1 MDQRE
6 PGMSRRDIL
15 LLLAVAVVWGIN
27 FAVIKTGLRSVP
39 PLFLVFLRYLF
50 VIFPLVFF
58 VKRPS
63 VSWRAMAAYGLSIGV
78 GQFSLLFY
86 SIRIGMPAGL
96 ASVVMQ
102 SQAIFTLVLSAMF
115 MRERVG
121 GTRISGMG
129 LAIVGLGLIGG
140 FFGTEATAVP
150 PAAFLTSLLAA
161 FFWSCANII
170 VKRAS
175 DESARNGKPLNMM
188 EMLVWSSIFVPLP
201 MLCISLVGDG
211 PDAILQSLTQI
222 DATAVFSVLYLVI
235 LSTLFAYYLWN
246 RMIGIYSAGR
256 VAPFSLLVPVTGLL
270 SAMLIHGER
279 VTSSQWAGIA
289 AVLAGLAVFQF
300 GERLPG
306 ASRFGKN
313 R

>member
-1 MDQRE
+1 MDRRE

-102 SQAIFTLVLSAMF
+102 SQARQRYASP
-115 MRERVG
+115 
-121 GTRISGMG
+121 SG
-129 LAIVGLGLIGG
+129 
-140 FFGTEATAVP
+140 
-150 PAAFLTSLLAA
+150 
-161 FFWSCANII
+161 
-170 VKRAS
+170 
-175 DESARNGKPLNMM
+175 
-188 EMLVWSSIFVPLP
+188 
-201 MLCISLVGDG
+201 
-211 PDAILQSLTQI
+211 
-222 DATAVFSVLYLVI
+222 
-235 LSTLFAYYLWN
+235 
-246 RMIGIYSAGR
+246 
-256 VAPFSLLVPVTGLL
+256 
-270 SAMLIHGER
+270 
-279 VTSSQWAGIA
+279 
-289 AVLAGLAVFQF
+289 
-300 GERLPG
+300 
-306 ASRFGKN
+306 
-313 R
+313 

>member
-1 MDQRE
+1 
-6 PGMSRRDIL
+6 MSRRDSL

-50 VIFPLVFF
+50 VVLPLVFF
-58 VKRPS
+58 VKRPAA
-63 VSWRAMAAYGLSIGV
+63 SWRAMAAYGLSIGV

-86 SIRIGMPAGL
+86 SIEIGMPAGL

-121 GTRISGMG
+121 GIQLSGMG

-140 FFGTEATAVP
+140 LVGAEAAAVP
-150 PAAFLTSLLAA
+150 PAAFLTCLLAA

-175 DESARNGKPLNMM
+175 DEGTRNGKPLDMM
-188 EMLVWSSIFVPLP
+188 EMLVWSSVFVPLP
-201 MLCISLVGDG
+201 MLCISFLGDG
-211 PDAILQSLTQI
+211 PAAILQSLTQI
-222 DATAVFSVLYLVI
+222 DSPAVFSVLYLVI
-235 LSTLFAYYLWN
+235 LSTLFAYYVWN
-246 RMIGIYSAGR
+246 RMIGVYSAGR

-270 SAMLIHGER
+270 STMLIHGER
-279 VTSSQWAGIA
+279 VTASQWAGIA

-300 GERLPG
+300 GERLLG
-306 ASRFGKN
+306 AFPFTHLK
-313 R
+313 

>member
-1 MDQRE
+1 MDRRE

-115 MRERVG
+115 MREKVG

-129 LAIVGLGLIGG
+129 LAIDR
-140 FFGTEATAVP
+140 
-150 PAAFLTSLLAA
+150 
-161 FFWSCANII
+161 
-170 VKRAS
+170 K
-175 DESARNGKPLNMM
+175 
-188 EMLVWSSIFVPLP
+188 
-201 MLCISLVGDG
+201 
-211 PDAILQSLTQI
+211 
-222 DATAVFSVLYLVI
+222 SVV
-235 LSTLFAYYLWN
+235 
-246 RMIGIYSAGR
+246 
-256 VAPFSLLVPVTGLL
+256 
-270 SAMLIHGER
+270 
-279 VTSSQWAGIA
+279 
-289 AVLAGLAVFQF
+289 
-300 GERLPG
+300 
-306 ASRFGKN
+306 
-313 R
+313 